1 MEAGKQHS
9 QESNITTSHRSNTN
23 PTTGLHNISE
33 NVIYGSHKILE
44 QNAKHKHFVIQTW
57 HKSNT

>member
-44 QNAKHKHFVIQTW
+44 QNAKHKHFVIQT
-57 HKSNT
+57 